1 MKQNELIEKEY
12 KEISATVNSILHEQT
27 WRLDKMM
34 DRCVKLI
41 VSNRQ
46 TATVEE
52 ILELLVSLPAELYYL
67 NTETEF
73 TALKEDV
80 IKIIRNEKYNKSRAT
95 AKGTVQDKN
104 NEAELAVLEED
115 LQKAIYG
122 RVVKMLKGKI
132 DMAYE
137 MINSL
142 KRLCDS
148 KSKEV
153 NVQR

>member
-1 MKQNELIEKEY
+1 M
-12 KEISATVNSILHEQT
+12 
-27 WRLDKMM
+27 
-34 DRCVKLI
+34 I

-46 TATVEE
+46 TATIDE

-73 TALKEDV
+73 AALKEDV